1 MFFFKKFKS
10 VNKLKII
17 FNITYILKMNEN
29 NNLTDNILPDNNY
42 ISTFRIIY
50 EQFTDKINSVEGSTI
65 KDNEISD
72 EDIIFFADNI
82 IENNNIVY
90 VEGSVGYEFDRITI
104 KLIYDLQENKIYI
117 ASRYRLLGSELEY
130 ELFKNTFQ
138 MSYVKEWF
146 YVKENE
152 NLKENENYV
161 LKEKI
166 ITENYKKND
175 ETAIPY
181 YRFPRT
187 KDGITIPRL
196 VYNIFKVFSNE
207 NAIKPDIIIPDS
219 LNVYYNN
226 F

>member
-1 MFFFKKFKS
+1 MD
-10 VNKLKII
+10 
-17 FNITYILKMNEN
+17 EN
-29 NNLTDNILPDNNY
+29 NNLTDNILPDNNH

-50 EQFTDKINSVEGSTI
+50 EQFTNKINSVEGSKI
-65 KDNEISD
+65 KDTELCD
-72 EDIIFFADNI
+72 EDIIFIADNI

-90 VEGSVGYEFDRITI
+90 IEGSIGYEFDRITI

-130 ELFKNTFQ
+130 ELFKDTFQ
-138 MSYVKEWF
+138 MSYDKYWIYE
-146 YVKENE
+146 KENE
-152 NLKENENYV
+152 KENENYI

-166 ITENYKKND
+166 ITVNYKKIE

-187 KDGITIPRL
+187 KDGIIIPRL
-196 VYNIFKVFSNE
+196 IYNIFKVFSDE
-207 NAIKPDIIIPDS
+207 TAIKPDIIIPNS
-219 LNVYYNN
+219 HNVYSNT

>member
-1 MFFFKKFKS
+1 MD
-10 VNKLKII
+10 
-17 FNITYILKMNEN
+17 EN
-29 NNLTDNILPDNNY
+29 NYNLTENILPNNKH

-50 EQFTDKINSVEGSTI
+50 EQFKNKINSIEGLTI
-65 KDNEISD
+65 KDIEISD

-90 VEGSVGYEFDRITI
+90 IEGSIGYEFDRITI

-117 ASRYRLLGSELEY
+117 ASNYRLLGHELEY
-130 ELFKNTFQ
+130 ELFKDTFQ
-138 MSYVKEWF
+138 MSYDKEWV
-146 YVKENE
+146 YEKKNENE
-152 NLKENENYV
+152 NLNQNENENYV

-166 ITENYKKND
+166 ISENYKKID

-196 VYNIFKVFSNE
+196 IYNIFKVFSDQ
-207 NAIKPDIIIPDS
+207 NAIKPDIIIPNS
-219 LNVYYNN
+219 HNVYYNTYSTAL
-226 F
+226 